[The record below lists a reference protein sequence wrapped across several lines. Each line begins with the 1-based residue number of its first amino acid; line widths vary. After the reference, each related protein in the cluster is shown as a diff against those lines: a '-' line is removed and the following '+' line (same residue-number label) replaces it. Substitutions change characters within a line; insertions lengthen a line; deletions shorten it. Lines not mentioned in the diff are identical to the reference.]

1 MKKVKDK
8 KKYPDQVVYDE
19 EEGFNA
25 SLLPYATNIGAPAIV
40 ADDVSSWKQKG
51 VNKVNHHLK
60 SKFEELK
67 AEYQRM
73 VDEYNWNELVY
84 SSKFSFEPIIGE
96 EYHLYVGNDGN
107 VFLSLIGPAE
117 WKREC
122 IGTFKINSE
131 HRWIKI
137 D

>member
-1 MKKVKDK
+1 MKKVKEK

-73 VDEYNWNELVY
+73 VDEYNWNEL
-84 SSKFSFEPIIGE
+84 
-96 EYHLYVGNDGN
+96 
-107 VFLSLIGPAE
+107 
-117 WKREC
+117 
-122 IGTFKINSE
+122 
-131 HRWIKI
+131 
-137 D
+137 